1 MPDVCPYIF
10 GDVLEQFQGLI
21 MLTTAKLNDSINLS
35 PEFEDNQIDMPSL
48 NHSYV
53 CLQILKQLILNDEIV
68 PLPEL
73 TLDIANGLTPDISVF
88 LKSKIK
94 PNLFHDISKFPDKPI
109 LAIEVISSS
118 QTIQEMLQKAK
129 QMINEGVKT
138 VWSVEPY
145 SQSVFVNTSER
156 EMLFHAEIVNSDGVI
171 VDFSKIFLLQV
182 D

>member
-1 MPDVCPYIF
+1 
-10 GDVLEQFQGLI
+10 
-21 MLTTAKLNDSINLS
+21 MLATDKLNSSIYLS
-35 PEFEDNQIDMPSL
+35 TEIEYNQIDMPSL

-53 CLQILKQLILNDEIV
+53 CLQIIKQLIVNDEIV

-88 LKSKIK
+88 WKNKIK

-129 QMINEGVKT
+129 QMVNEGVKI

-145 SQSVFVNTSER
+145 SQSVFVTTSER
-156 EMLFHAEIVNSDGVI
+156 NALFHAEMVNSEGI
-171 VDFSKIFLLQV
+171 SVDFSKIFLLQI

>member
-1 MPDVCPYIF
+1 
-10 GDVLEQFQGLI
+10 
-21 MLTTAKLNDSINLS
+21 MLVTDKLNSSIYLS
-35 PEFEDNQIDMPSL
+35 TEPEDNRLDMPSL

-53 CLQILKQLILNDEIV
+53 CLQIIKQLIVNEEIV

-73 TLDIANGLTPDISVF
+73 TLDIANGSTPDISVF
-88 LKSKIK
+88 WESKIK

-109 LAIEVISSS
+109 LAIEVISFS

-129 QMINEGVKT
+129 QMVNEGVKT

-145 SQSVFVNTSER
+145 SQSVFVTTSDSET
-156 EMLFHAEIVNSDGVI
+156 LFHAEIVNSDGII

>member
-1 MPDVCPYIF
+1 
-10 GDVLEQFQGLI
+10 
-21 MLTTAKLNDSINLS
+21 MLATAKLNDSVNQAT
-35 PEFEDNQIDMPSL
+35 EFEDNQINMPSL
-48 NHSYV
+48 NHSYM
-53 CLQILKQLILNDEIV
+53 CLQIIKQLILNDEIV

-94 PNLFHDISKFPDKPI
+94 PNLFHDVSKFPDKPI

-129 QMINEGVKT
+129 QMVNEGVKT

-145 SQSVFVNTSER
+145 SQSVFVNTSDKET
-156 EMLFHAEIVNSDGVI
+156 LFHAEIVNSDGII

>member
-1 MPDVCPYIF
+1 
-10 GDVLEQFQGLI
+10 
-21 MLTTAKLNDSINLS
+21 MLATDKLNSSIYLS
-35 PEFEDNQIDMPSL
+35 TEIEDNQIDMPSL

-53 CLQILKQLILNDEIV
+53 CLQIIKQLIVNDEIL

-88 LKSKIK
+88 LKNKIK

-129 QMINEGVKT
+129 QMVNEGVKI

-145 SQSVFVNTSER
+145 SQSVFVTTSES
-156 EMLFHAEIVNSDGVI
+156 EALFHAEMVNSDGI
-171 VDFSKIFLLQV
+171 SVDFSKIFLLQI

>member
-1 MPDVCPYIF
+1 
-10 GDVLEQFQGLI
+10 
-21 MLTTAKLNDSINLS
+21 MLATTKLNDSINLS
-35 PEFEDNQIDMPSL
+35 PEFEDNQINMPSL
-48 NHSYV
+48 NHSYM
-53 CLQILKQLILNDEIV
+53 CLQIIKQLILNDEIV

-129 QMINEGVKT
+129 QMVNEGVKT

-145 SQSVFVNTSER
+145 SQSVFINTNYKET
-156 EMLFHAEIVNSDGVI
+156 LFKAEIVNSDGI
-171 VDFSKIFLLQV
+171 FVDFSKIFLLHV
-182 D
+182 Y

>member
-1 MPDVCPYIF
+1 
-10 GDVLEQFQGLI
+10 
-21 MLTTAKLNDSINLS
+21 MLATDKLNSSIYLS
-35 PEFEDNQIDMPSL
+35 TEIEYNQIDMPSL

-53 CLQILKQLILNDEIV
+53 CLQIIKQLIVNDEIV

-88 LKSKIK
+88 LRSKIK

-129 QMINEGVKT
+129 QMVNEGVKT

-145 SQSVFVNTSER
+145 SQSVFVNTSDKET
-156 EMLFHAEIVNSDGVI
+156 LFHAEIVNSDGII